1 LHFLHVRIV
10 ADLLPAEL
18 LSGVATLP
26 KVVKGLKAKGSG
38 LAEIWNQIEQHLQ
51 LLTVD
56 ANSALDPALAVFTEL
71 FMKQLSVN
79 QPKQEQAR
87 LHRKVSSLFSS
98 IVQPADSSR
107 AGSPVKFRPTTPTST
122 SAAQSNFQ
130 TPRPLSPEG
139 GKKITNIS
147 EPYMLSRSA
156 FAARSQSFS
165 DPSQTS
171 KSVSYDIVLHVELL
185 VRDLRANCCLL

>member
-1 LHFLHVRIV
+1 M
-10 ADLLPAEL
+10 LPAEL
-18 LSGVATLP
+18 LSGVVTLP
-26 KVVKGLKAKGSG
+26 KVLKALKPKGPG

-56 ANSALDPALAVFTEL
+56 ANSAIDPALAVFTEL

-79 QPKQEQAR
+79 QPKQEQTR
-87 LHRKVSSLFSS
+87 LQRKVSSLFSS
-98 IVQPADSSR
+98 IVQPAGSSR
-107 AGSPVKFRPTTPTST
+107 AGSPTKSRPTTPTSM
-122 SAAQSNFQ
+122 SAAQANLQ

-165 DPSQTS
+165 DSSQAS
-171 KSVSYDIVLHVELL
+171 KSVS
-185 VRDLRANCCLL
+185 